1 MEEKEKDKLV
11 EDLLKGALKPYKLD
25 ELTQDPN
32 IATEIR
38 RRYIERAYS
47 TGLEHVGSSTIDF
60 SDAVNRN
67 IENPIGAAQV
77 PVGFIEILVNGDYV
91 KGEKRPVFLATT
103 EGKLVAGMNRGANA
117 INKSGGANVKVLKS
131 AMTRS
136 TVLDAGSVANAAKV
150 LSFLES
156 EEGKRLIEE
165 AFKESSK
172 RLSGISIEAYTTGR
186 LVYIRYGADTQ
197 AAMGMNMLTIAS
209 TSATDKVINELEKK
223 GIKAKMVSE
232 SGNMCVDKKPA
243 GINMI
248 RGRGLSVVAEA
259 IIKKEVLEE
268 YFKVNAKAIEEINY
282 AKNYIG
288 SSLAGSLGHNAQVAN
303 ILAATFIA
311 YGQDVAQI
319 VDGADAIDDVKAL
332 ENGDLYIAV
341 YLPSL
346 EVGTYGGGTR
356 RETAKELLMASG
368 VYGEGDN
375 EGKTKR
381 ALAELIASAA
391 LAGELNLL
399 AAEAG
404 EELAKAHSM
413 LKR

>member
-1 MEEKEKDKLV
+1 
-11 EDLLKGALKPYKLD
+11 
-25 ELTQDPN
+25 
-32 IATEIR
+32 
-38 RRYIERAYS
+38 
-47 TGLEHVGSSTIDF
+47 
-60 SDAVNRN
+60 
-67 IENPIGAAQV
+67 
-77 PVGFIEILVNGDYV
+77 
-91 KGEKRPVFLATT
+91 
-103 EGKLVAGMNRGANA
+103 
-117 INKSGGANVKVLKS
+117 
-131 AMTRS
+131 
-136 TVLDAGSVANAAKV
+136 
-150 LSFLES
+150 
-156 EEGKRLIEE
+156 
-165 AFKESSK
+165 
-172 RLSGISIEAYTTGR
+172 
-186 LVYIRYGADTQ
+186 
-197 AAMGMNMLTIAS
+197 MGMNMLTIAS